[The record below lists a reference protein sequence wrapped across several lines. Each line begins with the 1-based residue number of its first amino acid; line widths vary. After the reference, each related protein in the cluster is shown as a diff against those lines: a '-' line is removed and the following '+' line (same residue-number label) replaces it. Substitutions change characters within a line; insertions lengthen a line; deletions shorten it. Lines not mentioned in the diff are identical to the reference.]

1 MQPDRFLEQGAK
13 ILAPK
18 LEPLGYR
25 FEVIQR
31 PLQGSGGTFAV
42 AGFRRG
48 ERLIR
53 IWARFDNIRVNYV
66 VGDVE
71 FTHTDH
77 MRALGL
83 ERSAQFPGFNDGDPF
98 SAFERLLHD
107 LDFCGEFLTGDAE
120 QIVERVRSL
129 PPEKSGFGALGS

>member
-1 MQPDRFLEQGAK
+1 MQPDTFLQQGAK

-18 LEPLGYR
+18 LEALGYR
-25 FEVIQR
+25 FEVIER
-31 PLQGSGGTFAV
+31 PIQGSGGTFAV

-66 VGDVE
+66 VADAE

-83 ERSAQFPGFNDGDPF
+83 ERSAQFPGFNDGNTF
-98 SAFERLLHD
+98 SAFRRLLHD

-120 QIVERVRSL
+120 QIIERVRSL
-129 PPEKSGFGALGS
+129 PPEKSGFEALRS